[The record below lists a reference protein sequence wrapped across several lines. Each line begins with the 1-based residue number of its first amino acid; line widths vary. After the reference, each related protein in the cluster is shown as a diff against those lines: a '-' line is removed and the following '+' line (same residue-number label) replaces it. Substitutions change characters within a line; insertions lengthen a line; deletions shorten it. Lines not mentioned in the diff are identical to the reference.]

1 MSLNK
6 TQAVSPDEK
15 CLAEGGKYL
24 CQIDRGKNGHTG
36 VVRDEKGSI
45 RWKYGARARANGSGR
60 SIRNPFG
67 KPDFVINDI
76 GGQNEIVI
84 RRASFIPPAFM
95 VMEERASIGRIR
107 LTTILRN
114 RYEIML
120 SEMQPLT
127 FRMPLFTVRF
137 WGGSKS
143 GPEVWVAVGPSKME
157 WSILVKPGLDDRH
170 LIAVLSFIHVEWWNF
185 S

>member
-6 TQAVSPDEK
+6 MQAVAPDEK

-24 CQIDRGKNGHTG
+24 CQIDRGNNGHTG
-36 VVRDEKGSI
+36 MVRDEKGSI
-45 RWKYGARARANGSGR
+45 RWKYGVRASPSGR
-60 SIRNPFG
+60 SLRNPFG
-67 KPDFVINDI
+67 KPDFVINDPS
-76 GGQNEIVI
+76 GKNEIVV
-84 RRASFIPPAFM
+84 RRASFIPPAFT
-95 VMEERASIGRIR
+95 VMEAGGSIGRIR
-107 LTTILRN
+107 LTTLLRN

-120 SEMQPLT
+120 AGVQPLI

-137 WGGSKS
+137 WGGSQS
-143 GPEVWVAVGPSKME
+143 GPEFWVAVGPSKME
-157 WSILVKPGLDDRH
+157 WSILVKPGLDDRR